1 MIVGAM
7 EGLNSINSQ
16 EIIAELLPNLPGF
29 LGLTADEYDKLV
41 QIARI
46 DDINAEAVIFR
57 EGEKA
62 DNLYTVLSG
71 RVQLESYVPSL
82 GPLEVF
88 VAEPL
93 DLFGWEGIT
102 INVRQRITLARAL
115 LPTRLLSFEGKA
127 LRYLCE
133 EDHHIGY
140 IIMRRVVNVLAGRL
154 LSTRLQL
161 YDAIVHISINDN
173 ED

>member
-1 MIVGAM
+1 MTVGNKQ
-7 EGLNSINSQ
+7 EQNYINSQ
-16 EIIAELLPNLPGF
+16 ETIAELLPNLPGF
-29 LGLTADEYDKLV
+29 LGLTADEYDKLIH
-41 QIARI
+41 IARI
-46 DDINAEAVIFR
+46 DKIENEAVIFR

-62 DNLYTVLSG
+62 DNLYTVLNG
-71 RVQLESYVPSL
+71 RVHLESYVPSL

-93 DLFGWEGIT
+93 DMFGWEGMT

-115 LPTRLLSFEGKA
+115 TPTTLISFEGKA
-127 LRYLCE
+127 LRHLCE

-140 IIMRRVVNVLAGRL
+140 IIMRRVVNVIAGRL

-161 YDAIVHISINDN
+161 YDAIVHISIDDN